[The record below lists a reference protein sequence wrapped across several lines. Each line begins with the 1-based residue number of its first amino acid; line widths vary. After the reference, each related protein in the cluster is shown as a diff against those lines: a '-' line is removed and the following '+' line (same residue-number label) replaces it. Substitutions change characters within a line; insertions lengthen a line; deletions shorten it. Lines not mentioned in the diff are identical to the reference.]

1 MNEALS
7 ETQAQ
12 INLAARLLNA
22 EVAEAYGK
30 RTDDAGVRLKELLTI
45 KEGKD
50 TTVVATLKILNFYLC
65 AGRLPGEAPP
75 QELFGLAQRS
85 YDVIVGQVRL
95 KCDKKLVAGKPC
107 GYYRLNIPHFL
118 PDRWEEV
125 RDYHQEF
132 GNLKVI
138 YAFADKRQ
146 LKVSVS
152 TEKEGHRAINHLL
165 KAVDP
170 SRLLGTAED
179 HCYTGRLPKNSKP
192 HRLTG
197 LTLKANRVRTIYPD
211 KTSEAHQ
218 I

>member
-1 MNEALS
+1 MNESLTY
-7 ETQAQ
+7 TQAQ

-22 EVAEAYGK
+22 EVEEAYGK
-30 RTDDAGVRLKELLTI
+30 RKDEAGMKLKERLTI
-45 KEGKD
+45 NESKD
-50 TTVVATLKILNFYLC
+50 TTGIVMLKILNFYLC

-75 QELFGLAQRS
+75 QDLFGLAQRS
-85 YDVIVGQVRL
+85 YDVIVGQIRL
-95 KCDKKLVAGKPC
+95 RCEKKLIAGKPC

-118 PDRWEEV
+118 PEKWEEV

-138 YAFADKRQ
+138 YGFADKRQ

-165 KAVDP
+165 RAVNP
-170 SRLLGTAED
+170 SLLLGTAEE

-192 HRLTG
+192 HRLSG